1 MEKRDSKKVMSPKKR
16 KAVAKAKKV
25 MDLRWAKG
33 ITLKEAW
40 AQVHNTSKKASSKK
54 ASSKKASS
62 KKVMSPKKL
71 KAAAKAK
78 KVMDLRWAKG
88 ITLKEAWAQVHNTSK
103 KASFGMGPCPQGF
116 EPNQRYAANKGQ
128 RVCIKECS
136 FYQMRNPETNRCKNM
151 VMNSGLTSELP
162 KGYERGPTGR
172 LRKIC
177 LPGYYRDPVS
187 GRCRRIKT
195 ILQPLIAP
203 SLMDFGEVTGTAGTS
218 WQMNKNARGHP
229 MSSFGKKC
237 GFGSCYSC
245 GIN

>member
-1 MEKRDSKKVMSPKKR
+1 MSPKKR

-40 AQVHNTSKKASSKK
+40 AHVHNTSKKA
-54 ASSKKASS
+54 A
-62 KKVMSPKKL
+62 
-71 KAAAKAK
+71 
-78 KVMDLRWAKG
+78 
-88 ITLKEAWAQVHNTSK
+88 
-103 KASFGMGPCPQGF
+103 FGMGPCPQGF

-162 KGYERGPTGR
+162 EGYERGPSGR

-187 GRCRRIKT
+187 GKCRRIKT

-203 SLMDFGEVTGTAGTS
+203 SLMGFGKNVAGTAGTS

>member
-40 AQVHNTSKKASSKK
+40 AHVHNTSKKA
-54 ASSKKASS
+54 A
-62 KKVMSPKKL
+62 
-71 KAAAKAK
+71 
-78 KVMDLRWAKG
+78 
-88 ITLKEAWAQVHNTSK
+88 
-103 KASFGMGPCPQGF
+103 FGMGPCPQGF

-162 KGYERGPTGR
+162 EGYERGPSGRLRKICLPGQMRSPKTNRCKNMVMNSGLIPELPEGYERGPSGR

-187 GRCRRIKT
+187 GKCRRIKT

-203 SLMDFGEVTGTAGTS
+203 SLMGFGKNVAGTAGTS